1 MSLNIKIIQFLNVV
15 NYKNGS
21 KLRRLTTHSIHTKLF
36 FAVGWFLQKFAY
48 FLKLSLNELISN
60 HVRSHENF
68 KAKSWGDEVH
78 YSTIKNGLASRE
90 TH

>member
-1 MSLNIKIIQFLNVV
+1 MSLNTKIIQFLNVV
-15 NYKNGS
+15 NDKNGS
-21 KLRRLTTHSIHTKLF
+21 KLRRLTTNSIHAILF
-36 FAVGWFLQKFAY
+36 FAVGWLFQKFAY
-48 FLKLSLNELISN
+48 FSKLSLNELISN

>member
-1 MSLNIKIIQFLNVV
+1 MKIEV
-15 NYKNGS
+15 
-21 KLRRLTTHSIHTKLF
+21 RLTTHSIHTKSTKLF
-36 FAVGWFLQKFAY
+36 FAVGWLFQKFAN
-48 FLKLSLNELISN
+48 FSKLVSLNELTSN